1 MGHDAVAIV
10 ARSEM
15 SGVAQG
21 INPAGEFLMRCNA
34 LARYLLLAV
43 LVGDRVGGS
52 HRKDAKDAKET
63 AKGANGCQ

>member
-1 MGHDAVAIV
+1 MGHIAVAIL

-15 SGVAQG
+15 SGAAQG
-21 INPAGEFLMRCNA
+21 FNPVGEFLMGCNA
-34 LARYLLLAV
+34 LARYLFLAV

-63 AKGANGCQ
+63 AKGPNRCQ

>member
-21 INPAGEFLMRCNA
+21 ISPAGEFLMRCNA

-52 HRKDAKDAKET
+52 HRKGAKDAKET

>member
-21 INPAGEFLMRCNA
+21 ISPAGEFLMRCNA
-34 LARYLLLAV
+34 LARYLFLAV
-43 LVGDRVGGS
+43 LFGHRAEES

-63 AKGANGCQ
+63 ARGTNRCL

>member
-1 MGHDAVAIV
+1 MGHIAVAIL

-21 INPAGEFLMRCNA
+21 FNPAGEFLMRCYA
-34 LARYLLLAV
+34 LARYLFLAV
-43 LVGDRVGGS
+43 RVGHRFGGS

-63 AKGANGCQ
+63 AKGS

>member
-21 INPAGEFLMRCNA
+21 ISPAGEFLTRCNA
-34 LARYLLLAV
+34 LARYLFLAV
-43 LVGDRVGGS
+43 LVGHRFGGS

-63 AKGANGCQ
+63 ARRANRCQ